1 MPKNISI
8 SHFTDESV
16 ESIING
22 NTKYVVDTIVAL
34 PKKQAICAVA
44 RIVENLVAY
53 PDTAILGRFMR
64 QLETLLY

>member
-1 MPKNISI
+1 MPKQLSI
-8 SHFTDESV
+8 GQFTEESV

-22 NTKYVVDTIVAL
+22 NVSHVVETIVAL

-44 RIVENLVAY
+44 RIVEDLKSQNNQSS
-53 PDTAILGRFMR
+53 LGRFMR